1 FSRDWSSDV
10 CSSDLEMSA
19 MNASR
24 TATGPSRWLL
34 CLVLMLS
41 FFLTATASAEQA
53 LIEER
58 ISQFFPQVTAISEPE
73 GEYGIRT
80 LADGVGT
87 VYGYASESIRVLNMP
102 AYSGKPINML
112 ILLDTEGVIQEAYV
126 LEHHEPVLLIGIP
139 EQRLH
144 DFNA

>member
-1 FSRDWSSDV
+1 
-10 CSSDLEMSA
+10 

-87 VYGYASESIRVLNMP
+87 VYGYAFESINVLKDRK
-102 AYSGKPINML
+102 S
-112 ILLDTEGVIQEAYV
+112 T
-126 LEHHEPVLLIGIP
+126 
-139 EQRLH
+139 RLNSSH
-144 DFNA
+144 VRISYAVFCLKKKKNT